1 MDARACRDRKIVVG
15 VTGGISCYKACTL
28 VSRLAQAGAQ
38 VRVVMT
44 ESATRFVQPL
54 TFEALSN
61 APVVTSVWGQV
72 EHRDSQH
79 VNLARWCDLMV
90 VAPATADFIGKL
102 AAGLCDDIVSLTATA
117 LPREPRMT
125 PVLLAPAMN
134 AQMWANPVVQ
144 RNVRTVQELLGYQ
157 LVGPA
162 EGWQACRTEG
172 AGRMSEPE
180 EILNQV
186 ARALSTPA

>member
-1 MDARACRDRKIVVG
+1 MNARACQDRKILVG
-15 VTGGISCYKACTL
+15 VTGGISCYKTCTL

-44 ESATRFVQPL
+44 ESATKFVQPL

-61 APVVTSVWGQV
+61 APVVTSVWQQV
-72 EHRDSQH
+72 EHKDSQH
-79 VNLARWCDLMV
+79 VNLARWCDLFV
-90 VAPATADFIGKL
+90 VAPATADFMAKL
-102 AAGLCDDIVSLTATA
+102 AAGICDDIVSLTACA
-117 LPREPRMT
+117 LPRSPKRT

-134 AQMWANPVVQ
+134 AQMWENPVTQ
-144 RNVRTVQELLGYQ
+144 RNVQTVQTLLGYE

-172 AGRMSEPE
+172 AGRMSEPD
-180 EILNQV
+180 EILNAV
-186 ARALSTPA
+186 IKRLTVPV